1 MNSLASANRKLQKLR
16 NSARIPRGKGLARV
30 LRAGAGSAFLCAGL
44 LASAGCTGTV
54 GYYAQAARGQLD
66 LLTRRQPVARVI
78 ADQSALPETR
88 RLLARAQDMRRFAV
102 AQLDLPDNASYT
114 SYADLK
120 RSHVVWN
127 VVATP
132 EFSLEPLQHC
142 FLLVGCLSYRG
153 YFSETEARAAAA
165 ALAARGFDVQ
175 VSGSAAYSTLGWFED
190 PLLNT
195 MLRWDEARLAAVMFH
210 ELAHQ
215 KLYVRGD
222 SDFNESFASVVEEA
236 GARLWLQQQAP
247 PQDLLA
253 WEADRERQR
262 QFTELVAEAR
272 ERLRRLY
279 ALKVYDGDKRRAK
292 AEILRQLQEDY
303 AELKKTWGSYGGYD
317 AWFAELNN
325 AKIAAVSTYHAGVPA
340 LRHLLSSL
348 DGNLKHFY
356 RAAETIASWPAP
368 ARERWLAKGGEAE
381 VNIGASF

>member
-1 MNSLASANRKLQKLR
+1 M
-16 NSARIPRGKGLARV
+16 
-30 LRAGAGSAFLCAGL
+30 
-44 LASAGCTGTV
+44 
-54 GYYAQAARGQLD
+54 
-66 LLTRRQPVARVI
+66 I
-78 ADQSALPETR
+78 ADQNAPPETR

-102 AQLDLPDNASYT
+102 VELGLPDNASYS

-153 YFSETEARAAAA
+153 FFSEAQARATAAA
-165 ALAARGFDVQ
+165 FEQQGFDVQ

-190 PLLNT
+190 PLLST

-236 GARLWLQQQAP
+236 GARRWLQQQATP
-247 PQDLLA
+247 ADLLA

-262 QFTELVAEAR
+262 QFAELVAGAR

-279 ALKVYDGDKRRAK
+279 ALKIYEADKRRAK
-292 AEILRQLQEDY
+292 AEILRELRAEY
-303 AELKKTWGSYGGYD
+303 AELKQTWGSYGGYD
-317 AWFAELNN
+317 NWFSEINN

-348 DGNLKHFY
+348 DGNMKHFY

-368 ARERWLAKGGEAE
+368 ARQRWLAQGGEAE